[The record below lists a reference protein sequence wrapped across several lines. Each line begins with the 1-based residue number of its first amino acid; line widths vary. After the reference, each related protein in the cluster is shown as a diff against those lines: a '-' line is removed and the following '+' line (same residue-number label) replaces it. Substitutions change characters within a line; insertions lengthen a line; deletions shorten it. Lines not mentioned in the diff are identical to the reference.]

1 MKGKVVRCPNCGSE
15 VYLYRNPFPTVD
27 LIIEYKGGIV
37 LILRRNEP
45 KLWAL
50 PGGFCEYGE
59 SLEEAARREAEE
71 ETGLKVELLEQFYT
85 YSDPERDPRQHN
97 ITTVFI
103 AKGEGE
109 IKAGDDAMR
118 IGVFSPSDLPLPLAF
133 DHEKILRD
141 YLHYKKTGQRPKVPP
156 EPGGSS

>member
-1 MKGKVVRCPNCGSE
+1 MKGKVVKCPNCGSE

-27 LIIEYKGGIV
+27 LIIEYQGGIV

-59 SLEEAARREAEE
+59 SLEKAAQREAEE

-85 YSDPERDPRQHN
+85 YSDPNRDPRQHN

-103 AKGEGE
+103 AKAEGE
-109 IKAGDDAMR
+109 LKAGDDAMR
-118 IGVFSPSDLPLPLAF
+118 IGVFDPSNLPLPLAF
-133 DHEKILRD
+133 DHERILRD
-141 YLHYKKTGQRPKVPP
+141 YFHYKKTGQKPKVPSKP
-156 EPGGSS
+156 HESS